1 MAAVMLDRVG
11 LGVVSTV
18 GDPRDAR
25 FEDATQYVRIG
36 GRLYAL
42 VDRAIAIVLS
52 RADGASDRQRGVL
65 DDDPAVCAAWWLYRA
80 RVAQRL
86 CATDLDPGEA
96 VEREDPLGVTVRPC
110 GPIAEVRRAAHARS
124 LAYSAAGLVRL
135 FDHMQ
140 RMWGGRAFGPDLAW
154 AARAGGPLERVVA
167 RLALASRAVPL
178 ARRRVCQKRRRRRLA
193 RCRSTASD
201 GPCGSRVDRAPR
213 DDAAIATT
221 TATAQPP
228 PTVPWPVA
236 HMSLDFIGRLQSVI
250 NRRPAMPRDAP
261 LTPPLADQPDSWT
274 PMDT

>member
-1 MAAVMLDRVG
+1 MLDRVG
-11 LGVVSTV
+11 LGVATM

-36 GRLYAL
+36 GRLYAS

-52 RADGASDRQRGVL
+52 HADGASGRQRGVL
-65 DDDPAVCAAWWLYRA
+65 DDDPAVRAAWWLYRA

-86 CATDLDPGEA
+86 CTTDPDPGEV

-110 GPIAEVRRAAHARS
+110 GPIAEVRRAAHTRS

-135 FDHMQ
+135 FDRMQ
-140 RMWGGRAFGPDLAW
+140 HVWGGRAFGPDLAW

-167 RLALASRAVPL
+167 RLALASRAASL
-178 ARRRVCQKRRRRRLA
+178 TRRRARQKRRRRRSV
-193 RCRSTASD
+193 RRRPIVSD
-201 GPCGSRVDRAPR
+201 EQCGSHSDRTPH
-213 DDAAIATT
+213 DDVAITTTTT
-221 TATAQPP
+221 TATAQPL

-236 HMSLDFIGRLQSVI
+236 HMSLDFIDRLQGVI

-261 LTPPLADQPDSWT
+261 LTPPLADSWM
-274 PMDT
+274 PMDA

>member
-11 LGVVSTV
+11 LGVVATM

-25 FEDATQYVRIG
+25 FEDATQYVRVG
-36 GRLYAL
+36 GRLYAS

-52 RADGASDRQRGVL
+52 HADDASGRQRGVP
-65 DDDPAVCAAWWLYRA
+65 DDDPAVRAAWWLYQA

-86 CATDLDPGEA
+86 CATDLDPGEV

-135 FDHMQ
+135 FDRMQ
-140 RMWGGRAFGPDLAW
+140 HVWGGRAFGPDLAW
-154 AARAGGPLERVVA
+154 VARAGGPLERVVA
-167 RLALASRAVPL
+167 RLALASRAASL
-178 ARRRVCQKRRRRRLA
+178 ARRRARRKRRMGHPML
-193 RCRSTASD
+193 CRSTASD
-201 GPCGSRVDRAPR
+201 GPCGSHSDRAPHGG
-213 DDAAIATT
+213 APVATT
-221 TATAQPP
+221 TQPS

-236 HMSLDFIGRLQSVI
+236 HMSIEFMNRLQCVI
-250 NRRPAMPRDAP
+250 NRRPPMPRDAP

-274 PMDT
+274 PMDG